1 MDNNTTEGEAFEE
14 SLVDLEVNYVDTCL
28 LNANQQCHCQKVNCR
43 FIIKIV
49 VINCCWG
56 LSGNLAMYAGA
67 HVVRQNFAQYN
78 LRTRIIVNINSKSII
93 LRKIRREEKR
103 S

>member
-1 MDNNTTEGEAFEE
+1 MLQHWDRRMDNNTTEEEAFEE

-49 VINCCWG
+49 VINCCCWG

-67 HVVRQNFAQYN
+67 HVSSEAKFCTVQLTY
-78 LRTRIIVNINSKSII
+78 TRH
-93 LRKIRREEKR
+93 R
-103 S
+103 

>member
-1 MDNNTTEGEAFEE
+1 MDNKAVEEAFEE

-28 LNANQQCHCQKVNCR
+28 LNANQQCHCQNVNCR
-43 FIIKIV
+43 FITKIV
-49 VINCCWG
+49 VIKCCLG
-56 LSGNLAMYAGA
+56 LSGNLAMYPGA

-78 LRTRIIVNINSKSII
+78 IRTRVVVNTNSKSII